1 MAVGFLDGHSG
12 YRVLAL
18 ALDDI
23 EYHKLLLR
31 ARELRRVVEE
41 LGSLTAPAIRAG
53 VDARLERQDEAH
65 PLPPGQRQLVDE
77 VVEIL
82 DCPGL
87 SALQARG
94 LAHAFRTE

>member
-1 MAVGFLDGHSG
+1 MLYGGSG
-12 YRVLAL
+12 YRVFAV
-18 ALDDI
+18 AVDDL
-23 EYHKLLLR
+23 EYHAMLLR

-53 VDARLERQDEAH
+53 VDARLERKDEAY

-82 DCPGL
+82 DRPGL
-87 SALQARG
+87 SPLQARG
-94 LAHAFRTE
+94 LAHAFRTK